1 MKQYT
6 VSLYGWDLNAQW
18 HGPDEIEVGVAT
30 ALVRKLR
37 PRTGWYSGQL
47 CCCDDLQMNVHAAVR
62 DLGDAV
68 IAILDFPDSPGAPAQ
83 VLAIVAAHRRARVRS
98 DFAFN
103 FTCYLALLDAVGEE
117 AELPVHEGI
126 EQAMTEQAADANL
139 VFTITSTTMPCEFA
153 IGMAATT
160 ECVIGSVLAW
170 VEEIDGTDLAS
181 RQLVP
186 TSNSTSSGISNSA

>member
-18 HGPDEIEVGVAT
+18 HGPDEIEVGAAT

-83 VLAIVAAHRRARVRS
+83 VLAIVAAHRRARVPPS
-98 DFAFN
+98 
-103 FTCYLALLDAVGEE
+103 
-117 AELPVHEGI
+117 LPS
-126 EQAMTEQAADANL
+126 
-139 VFTITSTTMPCEFA
+139 TSHA
-153 IGMAATT
+153 IWRCWTP
-160 ECVIGSVLAW
+160 S
-170 VEEIDGTDLAS
+170 VEERNSPFTKAS
-181 RQLVP
+181 NRP
-186 TSNSTSSGISNSA
+186 